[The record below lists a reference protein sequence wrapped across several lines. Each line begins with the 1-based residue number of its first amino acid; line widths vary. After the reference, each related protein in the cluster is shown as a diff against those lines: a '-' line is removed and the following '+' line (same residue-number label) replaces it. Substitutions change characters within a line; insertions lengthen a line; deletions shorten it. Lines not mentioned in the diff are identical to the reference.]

1 MVKLAVT
8 QALLVVTYSRYW
20 VAFLAFDKDLILSI
34 ELGVVVADHTV
45 VFCDFLQ
52 NLGTLLKLVASV
64 EKSWRLW
71 YEKGQERRQNT
82 DCRCKVDKV
91 KAIDRDESQVNRPY
105 NLAAAL
111 SHHQYS
117 SDCRLNFSWHVFHEQ
132 EEPA

>member
-20 VAFLAFDKDLILSI
+20 IAFLAFDKDLILSI

-52 NLGTLLKLVASV
+52 YLGTLLKLVASV

-82 DCRCKVDKV
+82 D
-91 KAIDRDESQVNRPY
+91 S
-105 NLAAAL
+105 
-111 SHHQYS
+111 
-117 SDCRLNFSWHVFHEQ
+117 
-132 EEPA
+132 